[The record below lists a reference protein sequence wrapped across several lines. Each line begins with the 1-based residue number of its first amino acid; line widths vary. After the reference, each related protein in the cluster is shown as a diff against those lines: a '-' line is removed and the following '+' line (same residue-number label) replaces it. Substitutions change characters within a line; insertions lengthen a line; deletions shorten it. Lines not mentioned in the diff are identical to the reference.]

1 MCTYIYIDRDS
12 ERSDRERNRKRERE
26 REHNLVIGVIG
37 FGRLPI
43 KRPDR

>member
-1 MCTYIYIDRDS
+1 MYILIYLAR
-12 ERSDRERNRKRERE
+12 RERNRKRERE